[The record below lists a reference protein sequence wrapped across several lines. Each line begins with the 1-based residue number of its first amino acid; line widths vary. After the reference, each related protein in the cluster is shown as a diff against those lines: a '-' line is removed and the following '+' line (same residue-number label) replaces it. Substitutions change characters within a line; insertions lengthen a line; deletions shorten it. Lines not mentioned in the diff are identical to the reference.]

1 MKRSWQTRGGDTEN
15 LAVLDKRHVE
25 DALGMFEAIIE
36 QLELHVKERR
46 HVVTVFRQRRP
57 GLVDL
62 RVWNRFLLQ
71 VMVDQSDL
79 STLKKVLAS
88 LICSCFSMP
97 VVRITGILWESQTLL
112 D

>member
-1 MKRSWQTRGGDTEN
+1 MKRSWQTIGGDTEK

-25 DALGMFEAIIE
+25 DAQGMFEAIME

-62 RVWNRFLLQ
+62 RVWTRFLLQ
-71 VMVDQSDL
+71 V
-79 STLKKVLAS
+79 
-88 LICSCFSMP
+88 
-97 VVRITGILWESQTLL
+97 
-112 D
+112 